1 MEIISIE
8 EAQKGQGGKVVA
20 VLKKGGLIIYP
31 TDTCYGLGA
40 DATNPLAIDKLMA
53 FKGER
58 EGKPVAV
65 AVNNLAMAE
74 EYVFLSPLARALA
87 KKYLPGPL
95 TLVCQSEHKTD
106 PRLESS
112 EGTLGIRV
120 PNTPLVLTI
129 IAALGKPITTTSANI
144 SGGTSPYSRF
154 SWEKETPQER
164 QALVDLFLD
173 AGNLPF
179 SPPSTV
185 IDVSSKE
192 IKIIRQ
198 GAIKIKE

>member
-1 MEIISIE
+1 MKIISVK
-8 EAQKGQGGKVVA
+8 EAEKDQGRKVVA
-20 VLKKGGLIIYP
+20 TLKRGGLIIYP

-40 DATNPLAIDKLMA
+40 DATNGVAIDKLMA

-65 AVNNLAMAE
+65 AVSDLAMAE
-74 EYVFLSPLARALA
+74 EYVFFDEKARALV

-95 TLVCQSEHKTD
+95 TLACPGKHKTD

-112 EGTLGIRV
+112 EGTLGVRI
-120 PNTPLVLTI
+120 PNQPLILAI
-129 IAALGKPITTTSANI
+129 ITALGKPITTTSANI
-144 SGGTSPYSRF
+144 SGGASPYSYF

-164 QALVDLFLD
+164 RALVDLFLD
-173 AGNLPF
+173 AGELPF

-185 IDVSSKE
+185 VDVSSGE

>member
-1 MEIISIE
+1 MEIISVE
-8 EAQKGQGGKVVA
+8 EAKKGQGEKVVA
-20 VLKKGGLIIYP
+20 VLKRGGLIVYP

-40 DATNPLAIDKLMA
+40 DATNPLAVDKLMA

-65 AVNNLAMAE
+65 AVSNLAMAE
-74 EYVFLSPLARALA
+74 KYVFLSPAARALA

-95 TLVCQSEHKTD
+95 TLVCQSKHKTD
-106 PRLESS
+106 PRLESG

-144 SGGTSPYSRF
+144 SGGASPYSRF

-164 QALVDLFLD
+164 QVLVDLFFD

-185 IDVSSKE
+185 VDVRSKE

>member
-1 MEIISIE
+1 MEIISVE
-8 EAQKGQGGKVVA
+8 EAKKSQWEKVVA

-40 DATNPLAIDKLMA
+40 EATNPLAVDKLMA

-65 AVNNLAMAE
+65 AASDLAMAE
-74 EYVFLSPLARALA
+74 EYVFLSPAAQTLA

-95 TLVCQSEHKTD
+95 TLVCQSKHKTD
-106 PRLESS
+106 PRLESDQK
-112 EGTLGIRV
+112 TLGIRI
-120 PNTPLVLTI
+120 PNTPLVLAI

-144 SGGTSPYSRF
+144 SGGASPYSRF
-154 SWEKETPQER
+154 SWEKETPRER

-173 AGNLPF
+173 AGELPF

-185 IDVSSKE
+185 VDVSGEK

>member
-1 MEIISIE
+1 MEIISVE
-8 EAQKGQGGKVVA
+8 EAKKGQGEKVVA

-40 DATNPLAIDKLMA
+40 EATNPVAIDRLMA

-65 AVNNLAMAE
+65 AASDLAMAE
-74 EYVFLSPLARALA
+74 EYAFLSPAAQILA

-95 TLVCQSEHKTD
+95 TLVCQSKHKTD
-106 PRLESS
+106 PRLESDQK
-112 EGTLGIRV
+112 TLGIRI
-120 PNTPLVLTI
+120 PNTPLVLAI

-144 SGGTSPYSRF
+144 SGGASPYSRF

-164 QALVDLFLD
+164 QALVDLFLN

-198 GAIKIKE
+198 GVIKIKE

>member
-1 MEIISIE
+1 MEIISVE
-8 EAQKGQGGKVVA
+8 EAKKGQGEKVVA
-20 VLKKGGLIIYP
+20 VLKKGGLIVYP

-65 AVNNLAMAE
+65 AVSNLAMAE
-74 EYVFLSPLARALA
+74 EYVFLSAAARALA

-95 TLVCQSEHKTD
+95 TLVCQSKHKTD
-106 PRLESS
+106 PRLESG

-120 PNTPLVLTI
+120 PNTPLVLAI

-144 SGGTSPYSRF
+144 SGGASPYSRF

>member
-1 MEIISIE
+1 MEIVSVK
-8 EAQKGQGGKVVA
+8 EAIKDQGEKAVA

-40 DATNPLAIDKLMA
+40 DATNSGAIDKLMA

-58 EGKPVAV
+58 KGKPVAV
-65 AVNNLAMAE
+65 AVSNLVMAE
-74 EYVFLSPLARALA
+74 EYVFLSEKARALA

-95 TLVCQSEHKTD
+95 TLACLSKHKVD
-106 PRLESS
+106 PRLESA
-112 EGTLGIRV
+112 EGTLGVRI
-120 PNTPLVLTI
+120 PDTPLLLAI

-144 SGGTSPYSRF
+144 SGGASPYSRS

-173 AGNLPF
+173 AGELPF

-185 IDVSSKE
+185 VEVSGEK

>member
-8 EAQKGQGGKVVA
+8 EAKKGQGEKAVA

-40 DATNPLAIDKLMA
+40 DATNPLAIEKLMA

-65 AVNNLAMAE
+65 AVSNLAMAE
-74 EYVFLSPLARALA
+74 EYVFLSPAARALA

-95 TLVCQSEHKTD
+95 TLVCQSKHKTD
-106 PRLESS
+106 PRLESG

-164 QALVDLFLD
+164 QALVDLFLN

-192 IKIIRQ
+192 IKIVRQ

>member
-1 MEIISIE
+1 MEIISVE
-8 EAQKGQGGKVVA
+8 EAKKSQWEKVVA

-40 DATNPLAIDKLMA
+40 EATNPVAIDRLMA

-65 AVNNLAMAE
+65 AASDLVMAK
-74 EYVFLSPLARALA
+74 EYVFLSPAAQTLA

-95 TLVCQSEHKTD
+95 TLVCQSKHKTD
-106 PRLESS
+106 PRLESDQK
-112 EGTLGIRV
+112 TLGIRV
-120 PNTPLVLTI
+120 PNTPLVLAI

-144 SGGTSPYSRF
+144 SGGASPYSRF
-154 SWEKETPQER
+154 SWEKETPRER

-173 AGNLPF
+173 AGELPF

-185 IDVSSKE
+185 VDVSGEK
-192 IKIIRQ
+192 IKVIRQ

>member
-1 MEIISIE
+1 MEIISVE
-8 EAQKGQGGKVVA
+8 EAKKSQWEKVVA

-40 DATNPLAIDKLMA
+40 EATNPVAIDRLMA

-65 AVNNLAMAE
+65 AASDLVMAK
-74 EYVFLSPLARALA
+74 EYVFLSPAARALA

-95 TLVCQSEHKTD
+95 TLVCQSKHKTD
-106 PRLESS
+106 PRLESDQK
-112 EGTLGIRV
+112 TLGIRV
-120 PNTPLVLTI
+120 PNTPLVLAI

-144 SGGTSPYSRF
+144 SGGASPYSRF
-154 SWEKETPQER
+154 SWEKETPRER

-173 AGNLPF
+173 AGELPF

-185 IDVSSKE
+185 VDVSGEK
-192 IKIIRQ
+192 IKVIRQ

>member
-8 EAQKGQGGKVVA
+8 EAKKGQGEKAVA

-40 DATNPLAIDKLMA
+40 DATNPLAIEKLMA

-65 AVNNLAMAE
+65 AVSNLAMAE
-74 EYVFLSPLARALA
+74 EYVFLSPAARALA

-95 TLVCQSEHKTD
+95 TLVCQGKHKTD
-106 PRLESS
+106 PRLESG

-144 SGGTSPYSRF
+144 SGGTSPYSRS

-164 QALVDLFLD
+164 QALVDLFLN

-192 IKIIRQ
+192 IKIVRQ